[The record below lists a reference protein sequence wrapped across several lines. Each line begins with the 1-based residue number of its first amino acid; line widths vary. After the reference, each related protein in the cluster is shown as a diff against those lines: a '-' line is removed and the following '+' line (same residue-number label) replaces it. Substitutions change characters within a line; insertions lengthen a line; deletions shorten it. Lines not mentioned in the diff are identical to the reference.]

1 MSTEKRVCTI
11 THHTVPNYGAVLQ
24 TYALQ
29 QAIKSL
35 GYETEVLNYD
45 EERVRRS
52 YHYSIFAQKSC
63 KEILKH
69 VVYHKRYKNKIAVFQ
84 KFLAENVSLSKRY
97 TKKNISKSNLQYDL
111 FISGSDQVWSLG
123 LHQGDKSYLLDFVD
137 DCNKKGSYAASFGYA
152 TINDIPEQYHQ
163 DYASLL
169 NDFTYVNIREKEGLD
184 IFRRFVAQGKDCA
197 QVIDPTFLI
206 STEKWH
212 SISKKPAES
221 NYILLYC
228 VNRYNEL
235 LEYAKSVAE
244 KTGKKIIN
252 IQDGNQQLP
261 GVINRESISVN
272 EFLGYIE
279 NADLVL
285 TNSFHGIAFSII
297 FRKEFVFDYVH
308 KKVNSNSRVRS
319 LTEVLSLQERE
330 LAKVDMDKVIPYSD
344 VETLLTKEIEYSY
357 NRLASMLQG
366 RK

>member
-1 MSTEKRVCTI
+1 MSTEKKVCTI

-45 EERVRRS
+45 EERVRRN

-69 VVYHKRYKNKIAVFQ
+69 ILYYKKYKHKIAVFQ

-97 TKKNISKSNLQYDL
+97 TKKNINNSNLQYDL

-137 DCNKKGSYAASFGYA
+137 DCSKKGSYAASFGYA
-152 TINDIPEQYHQ
+152 TINDIPEQYNQ
-163 DYASLL
+163 GYAELL
-169 NDFTYVNIREKEGLD
+169 KDFTYVNIREKEGVA
-184 IFRRFVAQGKDCA
+184 IFKSFVPQDKDCA
-197 QVIDPTFLI
+197 QVIDPTFLV
-206 STEKWH
+206 STEKWRL
-212 SISKKPAES
+212 ISKKPIES

-235 LEYAKSVAE
+235 LEYAKLVAE
-244 KTGKKIIN
+244 KTGRKIIN

-261 GVINRESISVN
+261 GVLNRESISVN

-279 NADLVL
+279 NADLIL

-308 KKVNSNSRVRS
+308 KKANSNSRVRS
-319 LTEVLSLQERE
+319 LMEVLSLQERE
-330 LAKVDMDKVIPYSD
+330 LARVDVDKFIQYSD
-344 VETLLTKEIEYSY
+344 VDALLIKEVGYSY
-357 NRLASMLQG
+357 DRLASMLRG
-366 RK
+366 EK